1 MSRRKVVPG
10 NRASTSRVINKSA
23 AARGRCLVKIDVEG
37 FETVLLKQ
45 LRRVQNRQGLVLIV
59 ELHALGFND
68 IGDPR
73 ECLQVLRG
81 GGAIVTDVGGGP
93 VTALD
98 QWTDRIATVQ
108 IEARW
113 PAV

>member
-1 MSRRKVVPG
+1 M
-10 NRASTSRVINKSA
+10 
-23 AARGRCLVKIDVEG
+23 
-37 FETVLLKQ
+37 
-45 LRRVQNRQGLVLIV
+45 LIV

-73 ECLQVLRG
+73 ECLEVLRD